1 MAEGRVLIPR
11 CEVDKYGCVRLSS
24 ILQAFNAPIN
34 EEHAWAVC
42 YQTAKCFLK
51 EWEADSP
58 KVYCLNETSQIRI
71 QKDGTIHSSSVRDHD
86 DGTTRPL
93 ATNIYQIVTSLGL
106 VIFHALDYGLC
117 EDEDRNLSQSLEILI
132 DRMTSADPDDASDAS
147 GSFSDDVRSQNA
159 DEGIEK
165 DSGEDDPLE
174 MDDEG
179 GGKKRNGLTLQRV
192 IEMCASHLLC
202 PSQADSHYKAVC
214 RALVA
219 EALELSSFLEKISKG
234 TKILR
239 ESVREDVSEVR
250 TLDMLKCQDWAMLW
264 MQVIK
269 ELRQGVKLK
278 KVDFHSH
285 PQHSIEYELTP
296 FEMLLDDIR
305 SQRYKLNKVMVNGD
319 IPPRVKKDA
328 HALILEFIRSRPP
341 LVPVSKRKLPPP
353 PQRPP
358 TLYEKLMASIR
369 QHPKLKP
376 TPTRSASVETSRTKL
391 CGEDSTPQPC
401 RRVIKPNL
409 NLRLSSS
416 FDDDDGD
423 EDLPPSP
430 VDEQPQSL
438 PVTESKFTKERSP
451 WQTMALD
458 LAKYSTDFTS
468 ERRHS
473 ISVCESPSEQ
483 FPSHSKGQSS
493 SQRNNTLANGH
504 SNKTYLDSTSVIA
517 EYWKASQL
525 GKSLECLSLT
535 LEEIVHIRNVLTK
548 AELES
553 LLVDK
558 ELHNEVEKG
567 KICFT
572 CKKTRFSFFG
582 SWGVKCK
589 LCERLVCEKCSTKM
603 RIPVEHFSNIP
614 VYMLSPTPSPPP
626 EEVSFRKSFWKLPE
640 ALHFSRLTSGSAPS
654 SPNPSA
660 RKENVPQT
668 IRPSSAGSQRRLK
681 HSESIHV
688 LCDDAERKRRGR
700 NAKRVPLMH
709 SKTVTQKLE
718 SPTEEEIRGQ
728 LMRVCRGCKGMVC
741 HIILAS
747 RNTVSTPKKMGRTI
761 QNLPQHNNV
770 LSCTTAC
777 LSPVEASP
785 PSSPKGPFVTNFPN
799 RLV

>member
-1 MAEGRVLIPR
+1 MAKEGGKTPR

-24 ILQAFNAPIN
+24 ILQTFNAPIN

-51 EWEADSP
+51 EWEVDNS
-58 KVYCLNETSQIRI
+58 KVHCLNETSQIRI
-71 QKDGTIHSSSVRDHD
+71 QKDGTIHSSTVRAHNA
-86 DGTTRPL
+86 GRTRPL
-93 ATNIYQIVTSLGL
+93 ATSIYQIVTSLGL
-106 VIFHALDYGLC
+106 ILFHALDYGLG

-132 DRMTSADPDDASDAS
+132 DRMTSADPDDASDTS
-147 GSFSDDVRSQNA
+147 GNYSDDLRSQNA

-179 GGKKRNGLTLQRV
+179 DSKKRNGLTLQTV
-192 IEMCASHLLC
+192 IEMCASHHLC

-234 TKILR
+234 TKDLR
-239 ESVREDVSEVR
+239 ESVREDVTEGR
-250 TLDMLKCQDWAMLW
+250 MLDMLKFQDWAMLW

-269 ELRQGVKLK
+269 QLRQGVKLK

-305 SQRYKLNKVMVNGD
+305 SRRYKLNKIMVNGD
-319 IPPRVKKDA
+319 IPPRLKKDA
-328 HALILEFIRSRPP
+328 RVLILEFIRSRPP

-358 TLYEKLMASIR
+358 TLYEQLMASIR

-376 TPTRSASVETSRTKL
+376 IPKRSASVETSRTKL

-416 FDDDDGD
+416 FDEDDGD
-423 EDLPPSP
+423 GDDDLPPSP
-430 VDEQPQSL
+430 DEQPQSL
-438 PVTESKFTKERSP
+438 PITEFKTTKEKSP
-451 WQTMALD
+451 WQTTALD
-458 LAKYSTDFTS
+458 FAKYSTDLTS

-473 ISVCESPSEQ
+473 ISVCESPTDQ
-483 FPSHSKGQSS
+483 FPTHSKGQSS
-493 SQRNNTLANGH
+493 QRNSTMANGH
-504 SNKTYLDSTSVIA
+504 SRKTCLDSTRVIA
-517 EYWKASQL
+517 EYWKASQW

-535 LEEIVHIRNVLTK
+535 LEEIVHIRSVLTK

-558 ELHNEVEKG
+558 ELHDEVEKG

-572 CKKTRFSFFG
+572 CKETRFSFFG

-589 LCERLVCEKCSTKM
+589 LCKRLVCEKCSTKM
-603 RIPVEHFSNIP
+603 HIPVEHFSNIP

-626 EEVSFRKSFWKLPE
+626 EEVTVRKSFWKLPA
-640 ALHFSRLTSGSAPS
+640 ALHFNMSTSGSAPS
-654 SPNPSA
+654 SPNSSA

-681 HSESIHV
+681 YSESIHI
-688 LCDDAERKRRGR
+688 LCEDAERKRRGL
-700 NAKRVPLMH
+700 NAKRVPLIH
-709 SKTVTQKLE
+709 TKTITQKLE
-718 SPTEEEIRGQ
+718 SSPEEDIRGQ
-728 LMRVCRGCKGMVC
+728 LMRVCRSCKGMVC
-741 HIILAS
+741 HIIRAS
-747 RNTVSTPKKMGRTI
+747 RNSQYYKDNEKNHTE
-761 QNLPQHNNV
+761 LA
-770 LSCTTAC
+770 TT
-777 LSPVEASP
+777 
-785 PSSPKGPFVTNFPN
+785 
-799 RLV
+799 